1 MAGWRAD
8 CRVISLVCLLYR
20 GQHGQ
25 SACAVCLHSH
35 PVPGRCRRG
44 EAVRRPAT
52 PVCSNRSVCTQCR
65 YGQGSLVW
73 RRFAVSLQ
81 SLACNRAGP
90 SRLRKTADEHRKRS
104 PNRRRHGNAARG
116 ASAGSIIRPH
126 ASGPSLSAGVTG
138 WRGWKLNT
146 AAGRLQGA
154 SRTLSAVEE

>member
-25 SACAVCLHSH
+25 SACC
-35 PVPGRCRRG
+35 VPPPLPPRPRPCRRG

-52 PVCSNRSVCTQCR
+52 PVCSNRNVCTQCR

-73 RRFAVSLQ
+73 RRSAVSLQ
-81 SLACNRAGP
+81 SLACNRAAP

-116 ASAGSIIRPH
+116 ERRSIIRPH